1 LSTTATSPDTSSV
14 APGGG
19 ASTGAAAL
27 AGAVAVAVAL
37 GAVELLAG
45 TTTLVPSAIDAVSQ
59 QVIPRTPEG
68 VTRWAI
74 ATFGTADIAVLNAGT
89 TVLAL
94 AIGAWIGIAS
104 RRRPSTAVVVF
115 LAAAVLGVVAARARS
130 EASVLLTAVV
140 LAVGVGLGLT
150 TLRLLLRGAAGSAGG
165 AGTEDVTGRRRF
177 LGAVGGVAAAAVVAA
192 ATGRWV
198 LRGNLAVVDP
208 GEVALPGPARALP
221 DLAPEVDLGIDGLA
235 PVLTPNERFYVIDTA
250 VAVPQIDPSTWSL
263 RIHGLVDR
271 EVTLTYADLL
281 ARPLE
286 EVDVTLS
293 CVSNEVGG
301 SLVGTARWL
310 GVRLSDLLEE
320 AGVRPE
326 ATQVMGRSTDGFT
339 AGFPVEAALDGRDS
353 VVAVAMNGEPLP
365 TIHGFPARL
374 VVPGLYGYVSATKWL
389 SEIELTTWDDEGY
402 WIPRGWAREGPIKT
416 QSRIDVPR
424 RGSNVDAGT
433 VVVAGVA
440 WAPLRGVD
448 RVEVRL
454 DGGDWREATLTEPLS
469 ENTWVQWRVEVDADP
484 GDHVVQVRATDG
496 DGATQPE
503 PPVAPAPDGA
513 EGWHRTTFRAG

>member
-1 LSTTATSPDTSSV
+1 LSTTATTPDATPVAAGAGPSV
-14 APGGG
+14 
-19 ASTGAAAL
+19 GAAAL
-27 AGAVAVAVAL
+27 AGAVSVAVAL

-45 TTTLVPSAIDAVSQ
+45 TTTLVPSAVDAVSQ

-94 AIGAWIGIAS
+94 ALGAWTGVAS
-104 RRRPSTAVVVF
+104 RRRPATAVVAFV
-115 LAAAVLGVVAARARS
+115 AAALLGLVAARARA
-130 EASVLLTAVV
+130 EASVVLTAVV
-140 LAVGVGLGLT
+140 LGVGVGLGLA
-150 TLRLLLRGAAGSAGG
+150 TLRLLLRAAAPRP
-165 AGTEDVTGRRRF
+165 GTGTAAGRRRF
-177 LGAVGGVAAAAVVAA
+177 LGAVGGAAAAAVVAA

-198 LRGNLAVVDP
+198 LRGSLAVVDP
-208 GEVALPGPARALP
+208 GEVGLPAPARALP

-235 PVLTPNERFYVIDTA
+235 PILTPNDRFYVIDTA

-271 EVTLTYADLL
+271 ELTLTYDDLL
-281 ARPLE
+281 GRPLE

-310 GVRLSDLLEE
+310 GVRLADLLEE
-320 AGVRPE
+320 AGVQPD

-339 AGFPVEAALDGRDS
+339 AGFPVAAALDGRDS

-469 ENTWVQWRVEVDADP
+469 ENTWVQWRVEVDVAQ

-496 DGATQPE
+496 EGATQAE
-503 PPVAPAPDGA
+503 PPVPPAPDGA

>member
-1 LSTTATSPDTSSV
+1 LSATATTEDAITV
-14 APGGG
+14 APTGTP
-19 ASTGAAAL
+19 STGAAAL

-37 GAVELLAG
+37 GTVELLAG

-89 TVLAL
+89 TLLAL
-94 AIGAWIGIAS
+94 AIGAVTGVAA

-115 LAAAVLGVVAARARS
+115 LAAALVGVVAARARAEVS
-130 EASVLLTAVV
+130 AVLTAVV
-140 LAVGVGLGLT
+140 MVVGVGLGLA
-150 TLRLLLRGAAGSAGG
+150 TLRLLLRAAVDGAETTGS
-165 AGTEDVTGRRRF
+165 VSRRRF
-177 LGAVGGVAAAAVVAA
+177 LAGAGGAAAAAVLAA
-192 ATGRWV
+192 ATGRSL
-198 LRGNLAVVDP
+198 LRGSLAVVDP
-208 GEVALPGPARALP
+208 GEVALPTPARALP
-221 DLAPEVDLGIDGLA
+221 DLAPQADLGIEGLA
-235 PVLTPNERFYVIDTA
+235 PVLTPNDRFYVIDTA
-250 VAVPQIDPSTWSL
+250 VAVPQIDPATWSL

-271 EVTLTYADLL
+271 EVTLTYDDLL
-281 ARPLE
+281 GRPLE

-310 GVRLSDLLEE
+310 GVRLADLLEE
-320 AGVRPE
+320 AGVRPD

-353 VVAVAMNGEPLP
+353 IVAVAMNGEPLP
-365 TIHGFPARL
+365 TTHGFPARL

-424 RGSNVDAGT
+424 RGSNVEAGT

-440 WAPLRGVD
+440 WAPLRGID

-454 DGGDWREATLTEPLS
+454 DGGDWREATVTDPLS
-469 ENTWVQWRVEVDADP
+469 AGTWVQWRVEVDAAP

>member
-1 LSTTATSPDTSSV
+1 VSTTATTPDATRVAAGAGPSV
-14 APGGG
+14 
-19 ASTGAAAL
+19 GAAAL
-27 AGAVAVAVAL
+27 AGAVSVAVAL

-45 TTTLVPSAIDAVSQ
+45 ATTLVPSAVDAVSQ

-94 AIGAWIGIAS
+94 ALGAWTGVAS
-104 RRRPSTAVVVF
+104 RRRPSTAVVAF
-115 LAAAVLGVVAARARS
+115 LAAALLGLVAARARA
-130 EASVLLTAVV
+130 EASVALTAVV
-140 LAVGVGLGLT
+140 LGVGVGLGLA
-150 TLRLLLRGAAGSAGG
+150 TLRLLLRAAAPPT
-165 AGTEDVTGRRRF
+165 GTGTTTGRRRF
-177 LGAVGGVAAAAVVAA
+177 LGAVGGAAAAAVVAA

-198 LRGNLAVVDP
+198 LRGSLAVVDP
-208 GEVALPGPARALP
+208 GEVALPSPARALP

-235 PVLTPNERFYVIDTA
+235 PVLTPNDRFYVIDTA

-271 EVTLTYADLL
+271 ELTFTYDDLL
-281 ARPLE
+281 GRPLE

-310 GVRLSDLLEE
+310 GVRLADLLEE
-320 AGVRPE
+320 AGVRSE

-339 AGFPVEAALDGRDS
+339 AGFPVDAALDGRDS
-353 VVAVAMNGEPLP
+353 IVAVAMNGEPLP

-424 RGSNVDAGT
+424 RGSNVAAGT

-440 WAPLRGVD
+440 WAPLRGID

-496 DGATQPE
+496 AGATQPE
-503 PPVAPAPDGA
+503 PPVPPAPDGA